1 MANLDE
7 RRPLNEDRGFVD
19 DGRRQGQTFGYGL
32 LAVLAVAL
40 LAWFAFDTTSP
51 RVNAPTTVNAPG
63 TAATPS
69 TTLAPDRPAA
79 NP

>member
-7 RRPLNEDRGFVD
+7 RRPLNENRKFTDESQ
-19 DGRRQGQTFGYGL
+19 RQAQTIGYGL

-63 TAATPS
+63 TTATPS
-69 TTLAPDRPAA
+69 TTPAPNRPAA